1 MKVIYSVRRTRVV
14 RACACV
20 FATGILFIYYLY
32 LYYKKY
38 SVEASWRIFD
48 NSDRTSRQHGWSQ
61 NGAKTKVAQPNWQT
75 VWFGLT
81 DRLQKEFKE
90 DNTESL
96 ARRTSTRLPLVP
108 LSDGAAMQISIPFA
122 GDALIVPGIATA
134 DWWAGV
140 TSRSWEPSTWRA
152 FNQEIHTKGV
162 YIGFGEWCGVTGLFA
177 AMRSKKTI
185 LMEPDPFI
193 FNEMVQNVRLNV
205 PARDSQVYADQRCIS
220 DVYKTFKM
228 KADGGSGSR
237 LITDGDVQT
246 QANINVDCVPL
257 EHIVEE
263 YDVESSANVFIKID
277 TEGAE
282 AFIVPALGPLM
293 AKFDTQP
300 TLLIS
305 MHASGSDS
313 QRKRFAEFLN
323 TYKYY
328 AILPGRNAEARDVSI
343 EGVDDGKCAEGIAV
357 TRNEGARFT
366 AELLCDWCDYL
377 LVADN
382 TASKRICGAKTRKW

>member
-1 MKVIYSVRRTRVV
+1 MVFATSPSSYSTLDYKNLLPQAAMKVIYSVRRTRVV
-14 RACACV
+14 RTCACV
-20 FATGILFIYYLY
+20 FATGISFIYYR
-32 LYYKKY
+32 KY
-38 SVEASWRIFD
+38 FAEAASRTFYS
-48 NSDRTSRQHGWSQ
+48 SDRTSLQH
-61 NGAKTKVAQPNWQT
+61 VAHPNWQA

-193 FNEMVQNVRLNV
+193 FNRN
-205 PARDSQVYADQRCIS
+205 
-220 DVYKTFKM
+220 
-228 KADGGSGSR
+228 
-237 LITDGDVQT
+237 
-246 QANINVDCVPL
+246 
-257 EHIVEE
+257 
-263 YDVESSANVFIKID
+263 
-277 TEGAE
+277 GA
-282 AFIVPALGPLM
+282 
-293 AKFDTQP
+293 
-300 TLLIS
+300 
-305 MHASGSDS
+305 
-313 QRKRFAEFLN
+313 
-323 TYKYY
+323 
-328 AILPGRNAEARDVSI
+328 
-343 EGVDDGKCAEGIAV
+343 KCASE
-357 TRNEGARFT
+357 RPCARQPS
-366 AELLCDWCDYL
+366 
-377 LVADN
+377 VRR
-382 TASKRICGAKTRKW
+382 SKMYIRCLQDL